1 MTQAKRTPII
11 KNKSSKSVPKHQALK
26 PAVARVHDL
35 SGIVC
40 LGLSAEL
47 RTIFDEEAIQE
58 IVSDLESRVMTV
70 IIRRPGD
77 IAYLDLQVVVTRDLG
92 GSVSQASKQPKSSAR
107 QPRNKA

>member
-1 MTQAKRTPII
+1 MTQAKRTPLI
-11 KNKSSKSVPKHQALK
+11 KNKSSKSVPKHQVLK

-35 SGIVC
+35 SGTVC

-47 RTIFDEEAIQE
+47 RTIFDEDAIQE

-77 IAYLDLQVVVTRDLG
+77 IAYLELQVVTCDLG
-92 GSVSQASKQPKSSAR
+92 DPVSQASKQPKSSAR
-107 QPRNKA
+107 QPRSKA

>member
-1 MTQAKRTPII
+1 MTQAKRTPTI
-11 KNKSSKSVPKHQALK
+11 KNKSSKSAPKHQALE

-70 IIRRPGD
+70 IIRGPGD
-77 IAYLDLQVVVTRDLG
+77 IAYLHLQLVTLDLG
-92 GSVSQASKQPKSSAR
+92 RVVGSPSKPRKSSAR
-107 QPRNKA
+107 QPRSKA

>member
-11 KNKSSKSVPKHQALK
+11 KNKASKSVTKHQALK

-40 LGLSAEL
+40 LGLSEQL
-47 RTIFDEEAIQE
+47 RTIFDQEAIKE

-70 IIRRPGD
+70 IIRGPRD
-77 IAYLDLQVVVTRDLG
+77 IAYLHLQVVTCELG
-92 GSVSQASKQPKSSAR
+92 DPKSKASKQPKSSAR
-107 QPRNKA
+107 QPRSKA

>member
-1 MTQAKRTPII
+1 MTQAKRTPTI
-11 KNKSSKSVPKHQALK
+11 KNKSSKYVPKHQALK
-26 PAVARVHDL
+26 PAAARVHDL

-77 IAYLDLQVVVTRDLG
+77 IAYLDLQVVVTRELG
-92 GSVSQASKQPKSSAR
+92 DPKSKASKQPKSPTR
-107 QPRNKA
+107 QPRSKA

>member
-1 MTQAKRTPII
+1 MTQAKRTPTI
-11 KNKSSKSVPKHQALK
+11 KNKSSKSVPKHQAVN
-26 PAVARVHDL
+26 PAAARVHDL

-70 IIRRPGD
+70 IIRRPSD
-77 IAYLDLQVVVTRDLG
+77 IAYLDLQVVVTRELG
-92 GSVSQASKQPKSSAR
+92 GPKSKGSKQPISPAR
-107 QPRNKA
+107 QPRSKA

>member
-1 MTQAKRTPII
+1 MSQPKRPLLI
-11 KNKSSKSVPKHQALK
+11 KNKSSKSAPTRHASE
-26 PAVARVHDL
+26 PASVRVHDL

-40 LGLSAEL
+40 FGLSAEL

-77 IAYLDLQVVVTRDLG
+77 IAYLHLQVVTRDLG
-92 GSVSQASKQPKSSAR
+92 DPVIKASKQPKSSAR
-107 QPRNKA
+107 QPRSKA

>member
-1 MTQAKRTPII
+1 MTQAKRTPIN
-11 KNKSSKSVPKHQALK
+11 KNESSKSVPKHQALK

-35 SGIVC
+35 FGVVC

-47 RTIFDEEAIQE
+47 RTIFDDEAFQE

-77 IAYLDLQVVVTRDLG
+77 IAYLDLHVVTCDLG
-92 GSVSQASKQPKSSAR
+92 DPVSKASKQPKLPAR
-107 QPRNKA
+107 QPRTKA

>member
-1 MTQAKRTPII
+1 MTQAKRTPTI
-11 KNKSSKSVPKHQALK
+11 KNKSSKYVPKHQALK
-26 PAVARVHDL
+26 PAAARVHDL

-77 IAYLDLQVVVTRDLG
+77 IAYLDLHVVTCDLG
-92 GSVSQASKQPKSSAR
+92 GPKSKASKQPKSPTR
-107 QPRNKA
+107 QPRSKA

>member
-1 MTQAKRTPII
+1 MTQAKRTPTI
-11 KNKSSKSVPKHQALK
+11 KNKLSKSVPEHQAVN

-77 IAYLDLQVVVTRDLG
+77 IAYLDLQVVTSDLG
-92 GSVSQASKQPKSSAR
+92 GPKSKASKQPKSSAR
-107 QPRNKA
+107 QPRSKA